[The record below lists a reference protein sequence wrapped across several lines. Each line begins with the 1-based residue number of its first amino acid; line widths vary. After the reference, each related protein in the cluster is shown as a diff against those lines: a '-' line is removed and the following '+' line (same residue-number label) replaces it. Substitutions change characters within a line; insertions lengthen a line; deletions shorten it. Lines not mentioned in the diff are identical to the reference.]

1 MKIQNLIILLAGLI
15 FASCEEEEVN
25 MPQASFEMS
34 DTEVSVNQTVTF
46 TFTGSDA
53 KQIAVFIGDEG
64 HDYDLREQGN
74 SGLTMSKGILTYS
87 YKKPGNYKI
96 ALIATN
102 YDREGNRLL
111 ESKAE
116 AGIAV
121 NDTRTGLGVISLK
134 RDTYMKEIQ
143 GDIADEVILF
153 AVPYKIRLNNRD
165 IAVNLTRQ
173 RIDIT
178 PVSESASLWLND
190 TEYAATAN
198 YNLTQ
203 PLILKIRAGSGN
215 EKSYELRTINYPVF
229 ESFSING
236 IDGTVKYDDFN
247 FNKTHITL
255 TLPAGTDT
263 GALVAAFASADAQ
276 DVTVN
281 EMDQVSGLTANNFAQ
296 PVTYTLKNTDASNDK
311 LSCESTVEVSV
322 VVAP

>member
-1 MKIQNLIILLAGLI
+1 MF
-15 FASCEEEEVN
+15 FASCEEEEIN
-25 MPQASFEMS
+25 MPLASFEVS

-53 KQIAVFIGDEG
+53 KQIAVFTGDEG
-64 HDYDLREQGN
+64 HDYDLREQSN

-96 ALIATN
+96 ALLATN
-102 YDREGNRLL
+102 YDKEGNQLL

-116 AGIAV
+116 AAITV
-121 NDTRTGLGVISLK
+121 NDTRTGLSVISLK

-143 GDIADEVILF
+143 GDMVDEVILF

-165 IAVNLTRQ
+165 IAVNLTKQ

-178 PVSESASLWLND
+178 PVSESANLWMND

-203 PLILKIRAGSGN
+203 PLSLKIRAGSGN
-215 EKSYELRTINYPVF
+215 EKSYNLLTVNYPVF

-236 IDGTVKYDDFN
+236 MEGTVKYDDFN
-247 FNKTHITL
+247 FNKTHITV

-263 GALVAAFASADAQ
+263 GALVATFASADAQ

-281 EMDQVSGLTANNFAQ
+281 ETAQVSGLTANNFAQ
-296 PVTYTLKNTDASNDK
+296 PVTYTLKNTVASNDK